1 MRLITFLLSTA
12 TNIISSE
19 NNTQRNQSIHWL
31 NNLKTTKKI
40 DMKKLLL
47 AVFMLTATFS
57 IIGVSAESVYA
68 RSGGSTNSIPASQVP
83 KAVKKDFK
91 SMYSTATQIEWEFKP
106 MVPQFIQQAFI
117 SDLKNG

>member
-1 MRLITFLLSTA
+1 
-12 TNIISSE
+12 
-19 NNTQRNQSIHWL
+19 
-31 NNLKTTKKI
+31 
-40 DMKKLLL
+40 MKKLLL

>member
-1 MRLITFLLSTA
+1 MNTA

-19 NNTQRNQSIHWL
+19 NNTQRSQSIHWL